1 MDVFNFVQRR
11 GNFSLMGL
19 RSAYAYLRAVQLE
32 KLYVEYSDVCQGLK
46 MGAGLTSSEVVAH
59 NSLIYGT
66 KNGYFCSLNS
76 TIFEE
81 NL

>member
-11 GNFSLMGL
+11 GNFSLMAL

-32 KLYVEYSDVCQGLK
+32 KLYVEYGDVCQGLK
-46 MGAGLTSSEVVAH
+46 MGAELSSSEVVAH

-66 KNGYFCSLNS
+66 TNDYTVPLNY
-76 TIFEE
+76 
-81 NL
+81 

>member
-1 MDVFNFVQRR
+1 MA
-11 GNFSLMGL
+11 L

-32 KLYVEYSDVCQGLK
+32 KHYVEYSDVCQGLK
-46 MGAGLTSSEVVAH
+46 MGSELSNSEVVAH

-66 KNGYFCSLNS
+66 KNEQYQSLDS
-76 TIFEE
+76 AVFVK